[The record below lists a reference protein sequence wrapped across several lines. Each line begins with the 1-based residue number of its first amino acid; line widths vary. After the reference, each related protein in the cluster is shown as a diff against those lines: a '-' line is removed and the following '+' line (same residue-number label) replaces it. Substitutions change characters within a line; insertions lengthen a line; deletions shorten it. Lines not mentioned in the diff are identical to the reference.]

1 MPTPHTSASRTPAAR
16 TPGAPTPAAQ
26 TPTTGHEPRHA
37 TVADHLVDR
46 LASWGVDHYYG
57 YPGDGINGLT
67 SALQRRGDTRFVQV
81 RHEETAGF
89 AASAYVKYGG
99 GRIGA
104 ALVTSGPGAVHLLN
118 GLYDAKLDHQ
128 PVVALVGQT
137 ALTAQG
143 GGYYQEVDLLSLYK
157 DVAGFLAQLDDPSQ
171 VRHLVDRACRTAL
184 AHRTV
189 AVLVVP
195 NDIQDTKAVLDPPHS
210 HAHYATS
217 NAPSS
222 RPTVPPEED
231 LRAAADVLRGG
242 EKVAMLVGQ
251 GAYGAEAEV
260 AAIAARLGA
269 GVATAL
275 LAMPVVD
282 QREPWVTGSIGLL
295 GTAPSWQLMKD
306 CDRLLIVGSAMP
318 YSEFY
323 PPEGVPAV
331 QIDIDGAQL
340 GLRYPTQVN
349 LTGDAAPTLRAL
361 TALLGDHN
369 PSIAW
374 RGEVA
379 QHVASW
385 EEGQRKVAQQ
395 PADPVNPQLV
405 LTELDDRL
413 PDDAMV
419 AVDCGTVTAWFARHL
434 HVRPGMLASL
444 SGTLLSMGGGM
455 PYGIAA
461 KFAHPDRPVF
471 ALLGDGAMQMNGVNE
486 LITVAKYWR
495 EWADP
500 RFALLVLNNRD
511 LSFVSWEQRSTE
523 GTPKFDDS
531 QLVPDVDYAAWA
543 RSLGLG
549 GVRLEDP
556 SQVGVAWD
564 AALAADRPFVIDA
577 VVDPA
582 ELMVPPHFTLEQAK
596 NTAESIVRGDS
607 DWRGILRRG
616 LPAAAA
622 TLLPHRS

>member
-1 MPTPHTSASRTPAAR
+1 MSIP
-16 TPGAPTPAAQ
+16 Q
-26 TPTTGHEPRHA
+26 TPTTGDEPRRP

-46 LASWGVDHYYG
+46 LASWGITRYYG
-57 YPGDGINGLT
+57 YPGDGINGVT
-67 SALQRRGDTRFVQV
+67 SALQRRDDVSFVQV

-89 AASAYVKYGG
+89 AASAHVKYGG
-99 GRIGA
+99 GTIGA
-104 ALVTSGPGAVHLLN
+104 TLVTSGPGAIHLLN

-143 GGYYQEVDLLSLYK
+143 GGYYQEVDLLALYK
-157 DVAGFLAQLDDPSQ
+157 DLAGFLAQLDDPSQ

-189 AVLVVP
+189 SVLVLP
-195 NDIQDTKAVLDPPHS
+195 NDIQDEKAVVEPPHS
-210 HAHYATS
+210 HGHYATS
-217 NAPSS
+217 NAPST
-222 RPTVPPEED
+222 RPTVPPEAD

-251 GAYGAEAEV
+251 GAYGAEGEV
-260 AAIAARLGA
+260 AAIAERLGA
-269 GVATAL
+269 GVSTAL

-295 GTAPSWQLMKD
+295 GTTPSWHLMKE
-306 CDRLLIVGSAMP
+306 CDRLLIVGSNMP
-318 YSEFY
+318 YGEFY
-323 PPEGVPAV
+323 PPAGRPAV

-340 GLRYPTQVN
+340 GLRYPSQVN

-361 TALLGDHN
+361 LALLEDHT
-369 PSIAW
+369 PPTAW
-374 RGEVA
+374 REDIA
-379 QHVASW
+379 KRTASW
-385 EEGQRKVAQQ
+385 RTGQRQVAQQ
-395 PADPVNPQLV
+395 DADPVNPQLV
-405 LTELDDRL
+405 FTELDDRL
-413 PDDAMV
+413 PADAML

-434 HVRPGMLASL
+434 HLRPGMLASL

-495 EWADP
+495 GWADP
-500 RFALLVLNNRD
+500 RFVVLVLNNRD
-511 LSFVSWEQRSTE
+511 LSFVSWEQRSSE
-523 GTPKFDDS
+523 GTPKFDAS
-531 QLVPDVDYAAWA
+531 QLLPDVDYAAWA
-543 RSLGLG
+543 RTLGLD
-549 GVRLEDP
+549 GVRVEHP
-556 SQVGVAWD
+556 AQVGPAWD
-564 AALAADRPFVIDA
+564 AALSADRPMVIDA
-577 VVDPA
+577 LVDPA
-582 ELMVPPHFTLEQAK
+582 ELMIPPHFTVDQAVK
-596 NTAESIVRGDS
+596 TGTSVIRGDT

-622 TLLPHRS
+622 TLLPHRG

>member
-1 MPTPHTSASRTPAAR
+1 MSNP
-16 TPGAPTPAAQ
+16 Q
-26 TPTTGHEPRHA
+26 TPTTGEQPRRA

-46 LASWGVDHYYG
+46 LASWGVRHYYG
-57 YPGDGINGLT
+57 YPGDGINGIT
-67 SALQRRGDTRFVQV
+67 AALQRRDDTRFVQV

-89 AASAYVKYGG
+89 AASAHVKYGG
-99 GRIGA
+99 GTIGA
-104 ALVTSGPGAVHLLN
+104 ALATSGPGAIHLLN

-137 ALTAQG
+137 GLTAQG

-157 DVAGFLAQLDDPSQ
+157 DVAGFLAQVDDPSQ

-195 NDIQDTKAVLDPPHS
+195 NDIQDEKAILDPPHS
-210 HAHYATS
+210 HGHYATS

-222 RPTVPPEED
+222 RPTVPPDGD
-231 LRAAADVLRGG
+231 LRAAAEALRGG

-251 GAYGAEAEV
+251 GAYGAEPEIV
-260 AAIAARLGA
+260 AIAHRLGA

-275 LAMPVVD
+275 LGMPVVD

-295 GTAPSWQLMKD
+295 GTTPSWHLMKN

-318 YSEFY
+318 YGEFY

-349 LTGDAAPTLRAL
+349 LAGDAAPTLRAL
-361 TALLGDHN
+361 TTLLGDD
-369 PSIAW
+369 PAPTAW
-374 RGEVA
+374 REEIA
-379 QHVASW
+379 KHTLSW
-385 EEGQRKVAQQ
+385 DEGQRKAASQ
-395 PADPVNPQLV
+395 PADPVNPQLL

-419 AVDCGTVTAWFARHL
+419 AVDCGTVTAWYARHL

-444 SGTLLSMGGGM
+444 SGTLLSMGGGL

-495 EWADP
+495 EWTDP

-511 LSFVSWEQRSTE
+511 LSFVSWEQRSGE

-531 QLVPDVDYAAWA
+531 QLLPDVDYAAWA

-549 GVRLEDP
+549 GVRVDDP
-556 SQVGVAWD
+556 GQVGPAWE
-564 AALAADRPFVIDA
+564 AALAADRPTVIDA
-577 VVDPA
+577 VVDPS
-582 ELMVPPHFTLEQAK
+582 ELMIPPQFTFEEARK
-596 NTAESIVRGDS
+596 TAESIVRGDT

-616 LPAAAA
+616 LPTAAA
-622 TLLPHRS
+622 TLLPHRH